1 MAELH
6 EKMKKLVKFN
16 EVYLLKWLQ
25 QKLIDKYKDL
35 FYFLDA
41 EGKPN
46 VLCFKDS
53 LKTLINDEWYI
64 IKSTI

>member
-41 EGKPN
+41 EGKQM
-46 VLCFKDS
+46 CCASK
-53 LKTLINDEWYI
+53 IH
-64 IKSTI
+64 